1 MTRILRLV
9 ALVALATL
17 ATLATLALPG
27 FATASPVRE
36 YQLQYSPVGE
46 AEHSMLIVTAII
58 DPGASLPTSVTVPV
72 PAGAALLWSGELL
85 GGDPMADPFREA
97 TRESAGDMDLYTF
110 TVFETRLAQ
119 VEVSIGSPTFSG
131 NRVSGTL
138 TWTNPGDEVLVSA
151 SLIAEPGATD
161 VKTNPAVTG
170 AMQTNSI
177 GETLHP
183 MGSVRL
189 VQGGSYVMEGSWRR
203 GGAGA
208 GDSMVLPILIG
219 VLVVAVLALVVV
231 IARERT
237 RARRAAAAD
246 EV

>member
-1 MTRILRLV
+1 MTRILRLI
-9 ALVALATL
+9 ALVALVTF
-17 ATLATLALPG
+17 ALPG

-58 DPGASLPTSVTVPV
+58 DPAASLPTSVTVPV
-72 PAGAALLWSGELL
+72 PAGAVLLWSGELL
-85 GGDPMADPFREA
+85 GGNPMDDPFREA
-97 TRESAGDMDLYTF
+97 TREEAGEMDLYTF
-110 TVFETRLAQ
+110 TVSETRLAQ
-119 VEVSIGSPTFSG
+119 VEVAIGSPTFSG

-151 SLIAEPGATD
+151 SLVAEPGATD
-161 VKTNPAVTG
+161 IKTSPAVTG

-189 VQGGSYVMEGSWRR
+189 IQGGSYVMEGSWRR

-208 GDSMVLPILIG
+208 GDSMILPILIG
-219 VLVVAVLALVVV
+219 VLVVAVLALVFV
-231 IARERT
+231 ITRERT
-237 RARRAAAAD
+237 RSRRAAAAD
-246 EV
+246 AV